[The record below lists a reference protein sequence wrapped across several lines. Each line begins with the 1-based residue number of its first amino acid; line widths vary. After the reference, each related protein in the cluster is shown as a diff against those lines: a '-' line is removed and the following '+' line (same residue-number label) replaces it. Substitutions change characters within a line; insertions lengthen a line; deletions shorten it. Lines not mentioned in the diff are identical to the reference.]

1 VQIGILGSF
10 EVRAD
15 DGALADVPGAR
26 LRALLIALALEPGR
40 VVSKATL
47 IDWIWGEQPP
57 ADTANALQRLVSR
70 LRKALP
76 EGLIEGQPGG
86 YRLTVEP
93 DAVDAV
99 RFERLVAQARDAEG
113 PRRVQLLREALA
125 LWRGAAMAD
134 VGLEDSEALDAA
146 VTRLERLRLAALED
160 RFDAEVGLGQAG
172 ELIAELTDLVAAHP
186 MRERLAA
193 ALMRA
198 LAAAGRDTEA
208 LLVYERTRETLA
220 DQLGA
225 DPSPEL
231 SALHVALLR
240 GELGR
245 REDTRK
251 TNVRA
256 ELTSFVGRE
265 ADVAAVRALIG
276 EGRLTTLIGPG
287 GSGKTRLATETA
299 RTLLGDLPDGVW
311 LVELAAIGADG
322 DVAQAALAALG
333 LRDALLGSAPSADP
347 VDRLITVIREREALL
362 ILDNCE
368 HVIESAAAFADRVLG
383 ECRRLRILATS
394 REPLGI
400 TGEALWATEPLALPN
415 AGPSA
420 GSGASSGEIESSPA
434 VRLLRD
440 RAGAVRKDLD
450 GDARTLS
457 AMVRICR
464 ALDGMPLA
472 IELAAARL
480 RTMTIE
486 QLANRLDDRFRLLTS
501 GSRTALPRHRT
512 LRAVVDWSW
521 DLLTDAERMV
531 LRRLSVFSGGASLE
545 AAERVC
551 AAPAV
556 EPPAVEQDEV
566 LELLTSLAEK
576 SLLVTE
582 GDSAP
587 GDGALRYRMLGTIKE
602 YAADRL
608 AEAGESDLARQAHLG
623 YFTEL
628 AESAEPHL
636 RRAEQLVWLA
646 RLEADHDNI
655 SAAMRGAIAAGQA
668 QAAMRLAAAAG
679 WYWWLGGRRSEGF
692 ELMVAATNTPGDVT
706 DEVRA
711 MVYALVVNFV
721 TSGRGDGH
729 EAAEWIHQ
737 AYRFSQ
743 RSRPGNPLL
752 GLVIPLE
759 RMLQAPGASVS
770 AWESVLDNEDPWVRA
785 LARLQLGKMQSML
798 GQGGPEA
805 EANLELA
812 LAEFRALGE
821 RFGISFALSE
831 LAEQIAKR
839 GAFAGACEL
848 YEQAVT
854 VVTEVGATE
863 DVIRMQT
870 RLALL
875 YWLKGD
881 RDASAAAMAEA
892 ERSADGVTWPYALVE
907 LALAKAELARW
918 GGNAEEAR
926 RQLGV
931 ATTLL
936 GDDAE
941 LANIRAELHDLL
953 GYLADDLR
961 QARTH
966 RVAAWQAASEAGLA
980 PVIAR
985 MLVGFAD
992 LALRHD
998 QYEQAARLLAA
1009 SVGVRGLPDLSQPDA
1024 ARIEQAARRHLGE
1037 ARFAE
1042 VTREG
1047 TQTSWSQLV
1056 EVTLAS

>member
-1 VQIGILGSF
+1 VQIGILGPF
-10 EVRAD
+10 EVRTD

-40 VVSKATL
+40 VVSTATL

-76 EGLIEGQPGG
+76 EGLIEGHPGG
-86 YRLTVEP
+86 YRLMVEP

-99 RFERLVAQARDAEG
+99 RFERLVAQARGVEG
-113 PRRVQLLREALA
+113 SRRVQPLREALA

-134 VGLEDSEALDAA
+134 VGHQDSEALDAA
-146 VTRLERLRLAALED
+146 VARLERLRLAALED
-160 RFDAEVGLGQAG
+160 RFDAEIGLGHGAD
-172 ELIAELTDLVAAHP
+172 LVPELTDLVAAHP
-186 MRERLAA
+186 MRERLVA

-208 LLVYERTRETLA
+208 LLAYERTRETLA
-220 DQLGA
+220 DQLGV

-245 REDTRK
+245 REEVRK

-265 ADVAAVRALIG
+265 AEVAAVRALIG

-287 GSGKTRLATETA
+287 GSGKSRLATETA
-299 RTLLGDLPDGVW
+299 RTLLGELPDGVW

-322 DVAQAALAALG
+322 DVAQATLAALG

-347 VDRLITVIREREALL
+347 VDGLITAIREREALL

-368 HVIESAAAFADRVLG
+368 HVIEAAAAFADRVLG

-400 TGEALWATEPLALPN
+400 TGEALWQTEPLALPSVGPG
-415 AGPSA
+415 AGP
-420 GSGASSGEIESSPA
+420 GEVESSPA
-434 VRLLRD
+434 IRLLRD
-440 RAGAVRKDLD
+440 RAGAVRKDLG

-521 DLLTDAERMV
+521 DLLADAERLA

-556 EPPAVEQDEV
+556 GQDEV

-636 RRAEQLVWLA
+636 RRAEQLTWLA

-692 ELMVAATNTPGDVT
+692 ELMVAATSTPGEVT

-711 MVYALVVNFV
+711 MVYALVVNFMA
-721 TSGRGDGH
+721 SGRGDGH

-743 RSRPGNPLL
+743 RSRHPNPLL
-752 GLVIPLE
+752 GLVTPLE
-759 RMLQAPGASVS
+759 HMLQAPAASVS

-785 LARLQLGKMQSML
+785 LARLQLGKLQSML
-798 GQGGPEA
+798 GQDGQDA

-831 LAEQIAKR
+831 LAEQIAK
-839 GAFAGACEL
+839 GGDFAGACEL
-848 YEQAVT
+848 YEQAVA

-863 DVIRMQT
+863 DVIRMRT

-875 YWLKGD
+875 YWLRGD
-881 RDASAAAMAEA
+881 QDASAAAMAEA

-918 GGNAEEAR
+918 GGDAEEAR
-926 RQLGV
+926 RQLGI

-941 LANIRAELHDLL
+941 LANIRAELHDVL
-953 GYLADDLR
+953 GYLADDLK
-961 QARTH
+961 QARIH
-966 RVAAWQAASEAGLA
+966 RVAAWQAASEAGYA
-980 PVIAR
+980 PVIAK

-992 LALRHD
+992 LALRYD

-1009 SVGVRGLPDLSQPDA
+1009 SVGVRGWPDLSQPDA

>member
-1 VQIGILGSF
+1 VQIGILGPF
-10 EVRAD
+10 EVRTDA
-15 DGALADVPGAR
+15 GALADVPGAR
-26 LRALLIALALEPGR
+26 LRALLVALALEPGR
-40 VVSKATL
+40 VVPKAAL

-86 YRLTVEP
+86 GYRLTVEP

-113 PRRVQLLREALA
+113 PPRVRLLREALG
-125 LWRGAAMAD
+125 LWRGAALAE

-146 VTRLERLRLAALED
+146 VARLDRLRLAALED
-160 RFDAEVGLGQAG
+160 RFEAEVGLGHGAG
-172 ELIAELTDLVAAHP
+172 LVAELTDLAALHP
-186 MRERLAA
+186 ERERLVA

-220 DQLGA
+220 DLLGV

-245 REDTRK
+245 REQIRK

-265 ADVAAVRALIG
+265 ADVTAVRELIG
-276 EGRLTTLIGPG
+276 AHRLTTLTGPG

-299 RTLLGDLPDGVW
+299 RTLLGDLPDGAW
-311 LVELAAIGADG
+311 LVELAAIGADSTDG
-322 DVAQAALAALG
+322 DVAQVTLAALG
-333 LRDALLGSAPSADP
+333 LRDALLGATPSADP
-347 VDRLITVIREREALL
+347 VDGLIAAVREREALL

-368 HVIESAAAFADRVLG
+368 HVIEAAAAFADRVLG
-383 ECRRLRILATS
+383 QCRRLRILATS

-400 TGEALWATEPLALPN
+400 TGEALWQVEPLALPDTE
-415 AGPSA
+415 AGP
-420 GSGASSGEIESSPA
+420 GDIESSSA
-434 VRLLRD
+434 IRLLRD
-440 RAGAVRKDLD
+440 RAGAVRQDL
-450 GDARTLS
+450 GGEARTWP
-457 AMVRICR
+457 AMARICR

-480 RTMTIE
+480 RTMTIG

-521 DLLTDAERMV
+521 DLLTEAERIV

-551 AAPAV
+551 AGDAV
-556 EPPAVEQDEV
+556 GPGEV

-576 SLLVTE
+576 SLLRA
-582 GDSAP
+582 D
-587 GDGALRYRMLGTIKE
+587 GDGALRYRMLGTIRE
-602 YAADRL
+602 YGADRL
-608 AEAGESDLARQAHLG
+608 TEAGESGLVRQAHLG

-636 RRAEQLVWLA
+636 RRAEQLAWLA

-655 SAAMRGAIAAGQA
+655 GAAMRGAIAAGEA
-668 QAAMRLAAAAG
+668 QAAMRLAAALG

-692 ELMVAATNTPGDVT
+692 ELIKAATKIPGEVT

-711 MVYALVVNFV
+711 MVYALVVNFM

-743 RSRPGNPLL
+743 RGQPGNPLL
-752 GLVIPLE
+752 ALVAPLE
-759 RMLQAPGASVS
+759 RLLQSPGDFLS
-770 AWESVLDNEDPWVRA
+770 AWEPVLDNQDPWVRA
-785 LARLQLGKMQSML
+785 LARLQLGKMQIML
-798 GQGGPEA
+798 GQADGEGEV
-805 EANLELA
+805 NLELA
-812 LAEFRALGE
+812 LAAFRALGE
-821 RFGISFALSE
+821 QFGISFALSE

-839 GAFAGACEL
+839 GEFAGACEL
-848 YEQAVT
+848 YEEAAV

-863 DVIRMQT
+863 DVIRMRT
-870 RLALL
+870 RQALL
-875 YWLKGD
+875 YWLNGD
-881 RDASAAAMAEA
+881 QDASAAAIAEA
-892 ERSADGVTWPYALVE
+892 ELIAGGVTWPHALVE

-918 GGNAEEAR
+918 DGHAEEAR
-926 RQLGV
+926 HQLGV

-941 LANIRAELHDLL
+941 QASIRADLHDAL
-953 GYLADDLR
+953 GYLSDDLG
-961 QARTH
+961 QARAH
-966 RVAAWQAASEAGLA
+966 RVAAWQAASEAGLVPLIA
-980 PVIAR
+980 QVI
-985 MLVGFAD
+985 VGVAD
-992 LALRHD
+992 LAVRLG

-1009 SVGVRGLPDLSQPDA
+1009 SGAVRGGPDRSHPDA
-1024 ARIEQAARRHLGE
+1024 TRIEQATRRHLGE

-1047 TQTSWSQLV
+1047 VQASWSELV
-1056 EVTLAS
+1056 EVTLAC